1 MVSCCYCCRTSVS
14 TAIARTN
21 IVRTEDCT
29 SLNAS
34 RREHVLTARP
44 YARVLKN
51 RHSMSKRVRL
61 VSTRALLVA
70 NNACRTEV
78 CGIINVNVENVQ
90 IQLKKVQ
97 VKNEHAIGVVTV
109 TLSVMIVEN
118 CTDIA

>member
-1 MVSCCYCCRTSVS
+1 
-14 TAIARTN
+14 
-21 IVRTEDCT
+21 
-29 SLNAS
+29 
-34 RREHVLTARP
+34 
-44 YARVLKN
+44 
-51 RHSMSKRVRL
+51 MSKRVRL